1 MWPKKN
7 KLFPCFMWI
16 KGMFGWGGIG
26 WMENN
31 GEKIGEKMSLC
42 VVWLKRGERKFLG
55 RAQTFSTR
63 THTKL
68 VSLK

>member
-31 GEKIGEKMSLC
+31 GEKIGEKLSLC
-42 VVWLKRGERKFLG
+42 VVWLKRGKENF
-55 RAQTFSTR
+55 
-63 THTKL
+63 
-68 VSLK
+68 